1 MAITHYTPGED
12 AIAHHAANAAA
23 VVFPVASVV
32 LHLPEIVTV
41 VVGILGIVWYAILIG
56 EKIAGWRAQ
65 FLQIQASS
73 RAVAERLKDEQT
85 QKPPEHYLDK

>member
-1 MAITHYTPGED
+1 MAITNYTPGED
-12 AIAHHAANAAA
+12 VIAHHAANVAAIA
-23 VVFPVASVV
+23 FPMASVV
-32 LHLPEIVTV
+32 LHLPEVVTV
-41 VVGILGIVWYAILIG
+41 VVGILGIIWYGILIG

-73 RAVAERLKDEQT
+73 RTVVERLKDEQT